1 MLEKWKRGISKGEW
15 ISASFAD
22 LSMAFYTVN
31 HVILAKLNVYGFST
45 NTLSLTLSYL
55 KNKKQKVRINNKFSL
70 KKDIIAGVESECTE
84 VPLLFNLLKIC

>member
-22 LSMAFYTVN
+22 LSMVFYTVN